1 MANTINKTSDD
12 NNITYDIELDGTD
25 SMTLNTAGTYNDK
38 NIVFNT
44 TVNGGG
50 SVYKVTLTNTKIDGS
65 VYYSA
70 TPNDS
75 EIYDDVSSDIN
86 EGRIPY
92 IRAFYNDSD
101 SYGMLFVYGETRE
114 LEDASGMYSDFY
126 YFYYKFGSTSYT
138 IVVNPD
144 NGTMWQQGD
153 SSPYW
158 QRIQEKPF
166 STIGSGLTVSNNELS
181 VDSSGLINT
190 VSPIYKQG
198 NSTTA
203 VSGAFA
209 SGLSTTASASN
220 STALGIASNASGQYS
235 TALGYSS
242 NASGRY
248 SLAIGQQ
255 SGAKGECSTAIN
267 GATADSRYDF
277 AVGNGASASGSFST
291 AIGYMSKATGYGSTT
306 IGNQANAS
314 ENRGIA
320 IGDSTNS
327 IGVNSVSIGMASA
340 TSGLNAIA
348 LGVQSGNSGEN
359 SIVIGT
365 NNSSSADSSI
375 VLGCNAKTITP
386 DSDSVTSS
394 NSIAIGN
401 GSSSSGTNNIVIG
414 TGAQGNGC
422 AVVIGQS
429 AISTAPGSSVAV
441 GNGASAKGIFSTAV
455 GASGATASEAY
466 AIAVGNAASASGNS
480 SSSFGYGS
488 SSSASCA
495 TAIGAISKAASPNS
509 VAIGYNSATTENDG
523 NAVSVGKDAVLDS
536 DGVATT
542 EEYTRRIIHVS
553 EPTSDSDA
561 ATKGYVDNNSKPFV
575 LTVTYDETDASL
587 YSVDQTYDEVLAAYN
602 NGQQVNVKIVN
613 YPNIVA
619 PVTLPLMLYK
629 NDSFVFSGA
638 GTLDDKTMTMTAIVS
653 GDSFNVT
660 MAELGSGEETVTLD
674 LDNLDYSDVIQKI
687 KELRNSGATKAMCKF
702 TEDDTE
708 YLGEA
713 DILQLSNVNAGNLVG
728 VAFPTT
734 ETADHYIDISK
745 AVVFDCCARGY
756 SQDDAGLFIWT
767 KKIANTL
774 ELDTTLSKTGY
785 AADAKAVGDAIK
797 DAGAAYVMFECVDND
812 GNMVPSSGENNTF
825 EKIAE
830 AYENG
835 KICLLKFQDM
845 IFNLIIIV
853 NEDDRKFAEFSTV
866 QYVWAD
872 EADDAGI
879 PVLSHRAFLSWDSD
893 NEIIFYYENLI
904 TDTVNV
910 ISPICVKNKAASKSE
925 YALAIGNDAYA
936 RDDVSIAIGDSA
948 VAGGGVEDGSQIAI
962 GFTSKAT
969 SKYSIALGSYSQAFE
984 DNVLSLGYSAGTDVA
999 NEPEH
1004 TRRII
1009 HVTDP
1014 VNSSD
1019 AATKNYVDTSISEI
1033 DISASTAVAIF
1044 DVTFGNLKFTLQ
1056 DGSTYTALTEAY
1068 NSGKACYLRAT
1079 GLSQAVLDFD
1089 APIIM
1094 RLVLFSSSVAVFNLS
1109 VAMQNTSY
1117 TFSVNWKQDNTLTAA
1132 IDDKECPWGSVINK
1146 PFSGVANENG
1156 LLVSDGSLT
1165 LQQATTTS
1173 AGAMSSAD
1181 KTKLDG
1187 IETGANNYTL
1197 PTATASTLGGV
1208 KIGTGIKVTDGT
1220 VSIDE
1225 DWLTNFINTTFGGD
1239 EVKY

>member
-65 VYYSA
+65 DYYSA

-114 LEDASGMYSDFY
+114 FEDASGVLSGYY
-126 YFYYKFGSTSYT
+126 YFYYKSGSTSYT

-144 NGTMWQQGD
+144 NGTMWLQGD

-166 STIGSGLTVSNNELS
+166 STIGSGLTVSNNKLS
-181 VDSSGLINT
+181 VDSSGIINT

-203 VSGAFA
+203 ASGAFA
-209 SGLSTTASASN
+209 AGLSTNATVGG
-220 STALGIASNASGQYS
+220 STALGIASTASGEYS
-235 TALGYSS
+235 TVLGYSS
-242 NASGRY
+242 GASGRY
-248 SLAIGQQ
+248 SLAIGAN
-255 SGAKGECSTAIN
+255 SNATGENAIAIN
-267 GATADSRYDF
+267 GAEAKHDNAF
-277 AVGNGASASGSFST
+277 AVGNGAMASGSS
-291 AIGYMSKATGYGSTT
+291 
-306 IGNQANAS
+306 
-314 ENRGIA
+314 
-320 IGDSTNS
+320 
-327 IGVNSVSIGMASA
+327 
-340 TSGLNAIA
+340 
-348 LGVQSGNSGEN
+348 

-365 NNSSSADSSI
+365 DSNSSADSSI

-414 TGAQGNGC
+414 TGAQGNGY

-429 AISTAPGSSVAV
+429 ASSTAPGSSVAV

-455 GASGATASEAY
+455 GSSGATASEAY

-488 SSSASCA
+488 SSSATHA
-495 TAIGAISKAASPNS
+495 TAIGAISTAASPNS
-509 VAIGYNSATTENDG
+509 VALGNNSATTENDG

-561 ATKGYVDNNSKPFV
+561 ATKGYVDSNSKPFV
-575 LTVTYDETDASL
+575 LTVTYDETDASS
-587 YSVDQTYDEVLAAYN
+587 YSVDQTHDEVLAAYN

-638 GTLDDKTMTMTAIVS
+638 GTLDDTSMSMTAIVS
-653 GDSFNVT
+653 SDSFNVT
-660 MAELGSGEETVTLD
+660 ITELGSGEETVTLD
-674 LDNLDYSDVIQKI
+674 LDNLDYFDVLQKI
-687 KELRNSGATKAMCKF
+687 RELRFSGATKVMCKF
-702 TEDDTE
+702 TDDGTE

-713 DILQLSNVNAGNLVG
+713 DILQTSNNVDAGNLVG
-728 VAFPTT
+728 VAFPTV
-734 ETADHYIDISK
+734 EIESHEIDISK
-745 AVVFDCCARGY
+745 AVVFDCCMKNY

-767 KKIANTL
+767 EKIANTL

-797 DAGAAYVMFECVDND
+797 DAGAAYVMFECVYNSD
-812 GNMVPSSGENNTF
+812 GNIVPSSGENNTF

-835 KICLLKFQDM
+835 KICLLKFWDM

-866 QYVWAD
+866 QYVEAD

-879 PVLSHRAFLSWDSD
+879 PALSYGVFLRWDSD
-893 NEIIFYYENLI
+893 NEIILYYEKSI
-904 TDTVNV
+904 TDMVNV
-910 ISPICVKNKAASKSE
+910 ISPICVKNRAISESK
-925 YALAIGNDAYA
+925 YALAIGDNAYA
-936 RDDVSIAIGDSA
+936 IDAISVAIGNSA

-962 GFTSKAT
+962 GYGSTAT
-969 SKYSIALGSYSQAFE
+969 SKYSIALGSHSQAFE
-984 DNVLSLGYSAGTDVA
+984 DDVLSLGYSAGTDVA
-999 NEPEH
+999 NEPEY

-1044 DVTFGNLKFTLQ
+1044 DVTFDNLKFTLQ

-1068 NSGKACYLRAT
+1068 NSGKACYLRVT
-1079 GLSQAVLDFD
+1079 GLSQEVLDFD
-1089 APIIM
+1089 APIMM
-1094 RLVLFSSSVAVFNLS
+1094 RLVLFASNVAVFNLS
-1109 VAMQNTSY
+1109 VAVQNTSY
-1117 TFSVNWKQDNTLTAA
+1117 TFSVNWQQDNTLTMA
-1132 IDDKECPWGSVINK
+1132 IDDKECSWGSVINK
-1146 PFSGVANENG
+1146 PFSGVENENG
-1156 LLVSDGSLT
+1156 LLISSGSLT

-1181 KTKLDG
+1181 KTKLDS

-1208 KIGTGIKVTDGT
+1208 KIGTGIKATDGT